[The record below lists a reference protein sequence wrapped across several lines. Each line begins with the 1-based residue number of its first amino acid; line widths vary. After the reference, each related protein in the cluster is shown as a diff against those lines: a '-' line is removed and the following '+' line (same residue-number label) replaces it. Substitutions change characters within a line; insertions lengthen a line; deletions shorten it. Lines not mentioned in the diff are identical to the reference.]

1 MLKNISKEN
10 IKQEKEI
17 LKNLFSNIDNY
28 QSTLFNAGAGAGK
41 TYALIECLKYIIKKY
56 EKELKIHNRKI
67 ICITYTNVAAKERK
81 ERLGNTELIKVS
93 TIHERIWELIKIYQK
108 ELVEIHLENIK
119 IEIKKIEEKIEIKKE
134 YRDKILE
141 IKGNFY
147 SNENLKS
154 KEYRKKME
162 QLGIPDGLLKNVN
175 NFKILAKNIIKVEN
189 YKLCIQKIE
198 KNEYKEITYDP
209 LYNSDRLYKMRISHD
224 TLLKYGY
231 LIIEKYSL
239 LRKLIIDQ
247 YPYIFIDEYQD
258 TDEKIVKIMN
268 LLDIESKRIN
278 NPVFIGYF
286 GDYVQNIYENGVG
299 RIENDHLELKKINK
313 IYNRRSYSE
322 IIEVANKIRNDE
334 VNQKSIY
341 TDSFG
346 GNVEF
351 YKGSKEKLEEFL
363 RKNKR
368 IYNTTKNK
376 PLHCL
381 LLTNRMIA
389 SFAGFE
395 KLYEF
400 FSKSE
405 YYSGVNYNQLN
416 TEFLS
421 NEAEKMGEIPRLL
434 YRIMRFKNKIENS
447 STFLKE
453 IIIIKELHE
462 RNIVQLRELIN
473 LFSLQKVETFL
484 EYIDLICKIYD
495 ETNNNDYKVII
506 GKIFDIKEISAQGIR
521 SYLLE
526 SLYPNLE
533 DKTEKIIE
541 IDDIL
546 KENINEY
553 ENWFDYI
560 EDNIK
565 SDIIYHTY
573 HGTKGLEFEN
583 VIVVMENNFGRDKDY
598 FKRFFKYYNK
608 RDKLDEN
615 DREKFEKARNLLY
628 VSVTR
633 AIKNLKIFYVDDISE
648 FEDEIKKIF
657 GEIKIF

>member
-67 ICITYTNVAAKERK
+67 ICITYTNVAAKEIK

-286 GDYVQNIYENGVG
+286 GDYVQNIYENGMG

>member
-67 ICITYTNVAAKERK
+67 ICITYTNVAAKEIK

-648 FEDEIKKIF
+648 LEDEIKKIF

>member
-1 MLKNISKEN
+1 M
-10 IKQEKEI
+10 
-17 LKNLFSNIDNY
+17 
-28 QSTLFNAGAGAGK
+28 
-41 TYALIECLKYIIKKY
+41 
-56 EKELKIHNRKI
+56 
-67 ICITYTNVAAKERK
+67 
-81 ERLGNTELIKVS
+81 
-93 TIHERIWELIKIYQK
+93 IKIYQK

>member
-1 MLKNISKEN
+1 M
-10 IKQEKEI
+10 
-17 LKNLFSNIDNY
+17 
-28 QSTLFNAGAGAGK
+28 
-41 TYALIECLKYIIKKY
+41 
-56 EKELKIHNRKI
+56 
-67 ICITYTNVAAKERK
+67 
-81 ERLGNTELIKVS
+81 
-93 TIHERIWELIKIYQK
+93 
-108 ELVEIHLENIK
+108 
-119 IEIKKIEEKIEIKKE
+119 
-134 YRDKILE
+134 
-141 IKGNFY
+141 
-147 SNENLKS
+147 
-154 KEYRKKME
+154 
-162 QLGIPDGLLKNVN
+162 
-175 NFKILAKNIIKVEN
+175 
-189 YKLCIQKIE
+189 
-198 KNEYKEITYDP
+198 
-209 LYNSDRLYKMRISHD
+209 
-224 TLLKYGY
+224 
-231 LIIEKYSL
+231 
-239 LRKLIIDQ
+239 
-247 YPYIFIDEYQD
+247 
-258 TDEKIVKIMN
+258 
-268 LLDIESKRIN
+268 
-278 NPVFIGYF
+278 
-286 GDYVQNIYENGVG
+286 
-299 RIENDHLELKKINK
+299 
-313 IYNRRSYSE
+313 
-322 IIEVANKIRNDE
+322 
-334 VNQKSIY
+334 
-341 TDSFG
+341 
-346 GNVEF
+346 
-351 YKGSKEKLEEFL
+351 
-363 RKNKR
+363 
-368 IYNTTKNK
+368 
-376 PLHCL
+376 
-381 LLTNRMIA
+381 
-389 SFAGFE
+389 
-395 KLYEF
+395 
-400 FSKSE
+400 
-405 YYSGVNYNQLN
+405 
-416 TEFLS
+416 
-421 NEAEKMGEIPRLL
+421 
-434 YRIMRFKNKIENS
+434 
-447 STFLKE
+447 
-453 IIIIKELHE
+453 HE

>member
-1 MLKNISKEN
+1 ML
-10 IKQEKEI
+10 
-17 LKNLFSNIDNY
+17 
-28 QSTLFNAGAGAGK
+28 A
-41 TYALIECLKYIIKKY
+41 
-56 EKELKIHNRKI
+56 
-67 ICITYTNVAAKERK
+67 
-81 ERLGNTELIKVS
+81 
-93 TIHERIWELIKIYQK
+93 
-108 ELVEIHLENIK
+108 
-119 IEIKKIEEKIEIKKE
+119 
-134 YRDKILE
+134 
-141 IKGNFY
+141 
-147 SNENLKS
+147 
-154 KEYRKKME
+154 
-162 QLGIPDGLLKNVN
+162 
-175 NFKILAKNIIKVEN
+175 
-189 YKLCIQKIE
+189 
-198 KNEYKEITYDP
+198 
-209 LYNSDRLYKMRISHD
+209 
-224 TLLKYGY
+224 
-231 LIIEKYSL
+231 
-239 LRKLIIDQ
+239 
-247 YPYIFIDEYQD
+247 
-258 TDEKIVKIMN
+258 
-268 LLDIESKRIN
+268 
-278 NPVFIGYF
+278 
-286 GDYVQNIYENGVG
+286 
-299 RIENDHLELKKINK
+299 
-313 IYNRRSYSE
+313 
-322 IIEVANKIRNDE
+322 
-334 VNQKSIY
+334 
-341 TDSFG
+341 
-346 GNVEF
+346 
-351 YKGSKEKLEEFL
+351 EFL
-363 RKNKR
+363 RKNKI
-368 IYNTTKNK
+368 IYNTQKNK

>member
-67 ICITYTNVAAKERK
+67 ICITYTNVAAKEIK

-141 IKGNFY
+141 IKGNCD

-453 IIIIKELHE
+453 IIIKELHE

>member
-67 ICITYTNVAAKERK
+67 ICITYTNVAAKEIK

-286 GDYVQNIYENGVG
+286 GDYLQN
-299 RIENDHLELKKINK
+299 
-313 IYNRRSYSE
+313 
-322 IIEVANKIRNDE
+322 
-334 VNQKSIY
+334 
-341 TDSFG
+341 
-346 GNVEF
+346 
-351 YKGSKEKLEEFL
+351 
-363 RKNKR
+363 
-368 IYNTTKNK
+368 
-376 PLHCL
+376 
-381 LLTNRMIA
+381 
-389 SFAGFE
+389 
-395 KLYEF
+395 
-400 FSKSE
+400 
-405 YYSGVNYNQLN
+405 
-416 TEFLS
+416 
-421 NEAEKMGEIPRLL
+421 
-434 YRIMRFKNKIENS
+434 
-447 STFLKE
+447 
-453 IIIIKELHE
+453 
-462 RNIVQLRELIN
+462 
-473 LFSLQKVETFL
+473 
-484 EYIDLICKIYD
+484 
-495 ETNNNDYKVII
+495 
-506 GKIFDIKEISAQGIR
+506 
-521 SYLLE
+521 
-526 SLYPNLE
+526 
-533 DKTEKIIE
+533 
-541 IDDIL
+541 
-546 KENINEY
+546 
-553 ENWFDYI
+553 
-560 EDNIK
+560 
-565 SDIIYHTY
+565 
-573 HGTKGLEFEN
+573 
-583 VIVVMENNFGRDKDY
+583 
-598 FKRFFKYYNK
+598 
-608 RDKLDEN
+608 
-615 DREKFEKARNLLY
+615 
-628 VSVTR
+628 
-633 AIKNLKIFYVDDISE
+633 
-648 FEDEIKKIF
+648 
-657 GEIKIF
+657 